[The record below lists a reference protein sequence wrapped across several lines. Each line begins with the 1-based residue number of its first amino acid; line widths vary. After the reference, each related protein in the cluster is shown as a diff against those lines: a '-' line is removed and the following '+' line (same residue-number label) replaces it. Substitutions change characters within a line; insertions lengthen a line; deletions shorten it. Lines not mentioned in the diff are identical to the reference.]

1 MWLLEF
7 VKFVDTINKM
17 KRLSQWKIGMSIVGA
32 CIVIGSYF
40 YSNFLAEEI
49 SQREKKTM
57 QEWVAAQKVI
67 ANAFAGD
74 DLSLSTEIIAEQK
87 NIPVIET
94 DEKDSIMS
102 FLNFDSMKVA
112 GNKNFLINHLKQD
125 KLNGRF
131 ITTYLSED
139 RKKFNR
145 YYYGESNLLNQV
157 RYFPVLQLLIVVIF
171 SVIMIVWLNNRH
183 RSIQNQLWAS
193 LAKETAHQLGT
204 PISALSGWSLLLNE
218 GTSPANVLPE
228 MDKDINR
235 LKLIADRFGM
245 IGGVPKKSETDIVQ
259 LVFHAVD
266 YMKKR
271 ASEKVSI
278 RINQFP
284 DHPVMLELA
293 KSLVEWVI
301 ENLLK
306 NALDAMDGN
315 GEIILDVYENEKEV
329 LIDVTDSGKGISP
342 ALQKEIFTPGYTTKK
357 RGWGLGL
364 TLAKRIVEE
373 YHKGSLMVKGSELGK
388 GSTFRIS
395 FMKG

>member
-1 MWLLEF
+1 MWLIEF
-7 VKFVDTINKM
+7 VKFVNTSHKM
-17 KRLSQWKIGMSIVGA
+17 KSLSQWKIGMSIIGA

-49 SQREKKTM
+49 SKREKKTM
-57 QEWVAAQKVI
+57 QEWVAAQKVV
-67 ANAFAGD
+67 ANAFAGE

-102 FLNFDSMKVA
+102 FLNFDSLKVA
-112 GNKNFLINHLKQD
+112 GDKNYLIRHLQQD
-125 KLNGRF
+125 KMNGRF
-131 ITTYLSED
+131 ITTYFSED
-139 RKKFNR
+139 RRKFNR

-157 RYFPVLQLLIVVIF
+157 RYFPVLQLLIVLIF
-171 SVIMIVWLNNRH
+171 SIIMMVWLNNRH
-183 RSIQNQLWAS
+183 KSIQNQLWAS

-204 PISALSGWSLLLNE
+204 PISALSGWSLLLRE
-218 GTSPANVLPE
+218 GTTPTSLVPE
-228 MDKDINR
+228 MEKDINR

-245 IGGVPKKSETDIVQ
+245 IGGIPKKTETDIIE
-259 LVFHAVD
+259 LVFHSVD

-278 RINQFP
+278 QINRFP
-284 DHPVMLELA
+284 DHPVKLMLA
-293 KSLVEWVI
+293 KALVEWVI
-301 ENLLK
+301 ENVLK
-306 NALDAMDGN
+306 NALDAMNGH
-315 GEIILDVYENEKEV
+315 GEIFLDVFETEKEV
-329 LIDVTDSGKGISP
+329 YIDVTDTGKGITP
-342 ALQKEIFTPGYTTKK
+342 AVQKEIFSPGFTTKK

-373 YHKGSLMVKGSELGK
+373 YHDGSLIVKSSELGK

-395 FMKG
+395 FIKG

>member
-1 MWLLEF
+1 
-7 VKFVDTINKM
+7 M
-17 KRLSQWKIGMSIVGA
+17 KRLSQWKFGMSIVGA

-49 SQREKKTM
+49 SKRERKTM
-57 QEWVAAQKVI
+57 QEWVAAQKVV

-102 FLNFDSMKVA
+102 FLNFDSLKIA
-112 GNKNFLINHLKQD
+112 RDKNFLIRHLEQD

-145 YYYGESNLLNQV
+145 YYYGESDLLNQV
-157 RYFPVLQLLIVVIF
+157 RYFPVLQLLIVIIF
-171 SVIMIVWLNNRH
+171 SIIMMVWLNNRH

-204 PISALSGWSLLLNE
+204 PISALSGWLLLLRE
-218 GTSPANVLPE
+218 GASASSVLPE
-228 MDKDINR
+228 MDKDVNR
-235 LKLIADRFGM
+235 LKLIAERFGM
-245 IGGVPKKSETDIVQ
+245 IGGVPKKTETDIIE

-271 ASEKVSI
+271 ASEKISI

-284 DHPVMLELA
+284 DHPVKLNLA
-293 KSLVEWVI
+293 SALVEWVI
-301 ENLLK
+301 ENILK
-306 NALDAMDGN
+306 NALDAMDGH
-315 GEIILDVYENEKEV
+315 GEIILDITENEKEV
-329 LIDVTDSGKGISP
+329 NIDVSDSGRGISP
-342 ALQKEIFTPGYTTKK
+342 SLQKDIFSPGFTTKI

-373 YHKGSLMVKGSELGK
+373 YHKGSLVVKSSELGK
-388 GSTFRIS
+388 GTTFRIS
-395 FMKG
+395 FEKF

>member
-1 MWLLEF
+1 
-7 VKFVDTINKM
+7 
-17 KRLSQWKIGMSIVGA
+17 
-32 CIVIGSYF
+32 
-40 YSNFLAEEI
+40 
-49 SQREKKTM
+49 M
-57 QEWVAAQKVI
+57 QEWVAAQKVV

-112 GNKNFLINHLKQD
+112 RNKNYLINHLKQD

-145 YYYGESNLLNQV
+145 YYYGESDLLNQV

-171 SVIMIVWLNNRH
+171 SIIMIIWLNNRH

-204 PISALSGWSLLLNE
+204 PISALSGWSLLLSE
-218 GTSPANVLPE
+218 GTNPANVVPE

-259 LVFHAVD
+259 LVFHSVD
-266 YMKKR
+266 YMRKR

-278 RINQFP
+278 QINRFP
-284 DHPVMLELA
+284 DHPVKLELA
-293 KSLVEWVI
+293 KALVEWVI

-306 NALDAMDGN
+306 NALDAMDGH
-315 GEIILDVYENEKEV
+315 GEIFLDVYETEKEV

-342 ALQKEIFTPGYTTKK
+342 SVQKEIFSPGFTTKK

-373 YHKGSLMVKGSELGK
+373 YHHGSLIVKSSELGK

>member
-1 MWLLEF
+1 
-7 VKFVDTINKM
+7 
-17 KRLSQWKIGMSIVGA
+17 
-32 CIVIGSYF
+32 
-40 YSNFLAEEI
+40 
-49 SQREKKTM
+49 
-57 QEWVAAQKVI
+57 
-67 ANAFAGD
+67 
-74 DLSLSTEIIAEQK
+74 
-87 NIPVIET
+87 
-94 DEKDSIMS
+94 
-102 FLNFDSMKVA
+102 
-112 GNKNFLINHLKQD
+112 
-125 KLNGRF
+125 
-131 ITTYLSED
+131 
-139 RKKFNR
+139 
-145 YYYGESNLLNQV
+145 LNQV

-171 SVIMIVWLNNRH
+171 SIIMIIWLNNRH

-204 PISALSGWSLLLNE
+204 PISALSGWSLLLSE
-218 GTSPANVLPE
+218 GTNPANVVPE

-259 LVFHAVD
+259 LVFHSVD
-266 YMKKR
+266 YMRKR

-278 RINQFP
+278 QINRFP
-284 DHPVMLELA
+284 DHPVKLELA
-293 KSLVEWVI
+293 KALVEWVI

-306 NALDAMDGN
+306 NALDAMDGH
-315 GEIILDVYENEKEV
+315 GEIILDVYETEKEV

-342 ALQKEIFTPGYTTKK
+342 SVQKEIFSPGFTTKK

-373 YHKGSLMVKGSELGK
+373 YHHGSLIVKSSELGK

>member
-1 MWLLEF
+1 MWLIEF

-57 QEWVAAQKVI
+57 QEWVAAQKVV

-278 RINQFP
+278 RINEFP

-293 KSLVEWVI
+293 KPLVEWVI

-306 NALDAMDGN
+306 NALDAMDGH
-315 GEIILDVYENEKEV
+315 GEIILDIYENEKEV

-342 ALQKEIFTPGYTTKK
+342 ALQKEIFTPGFTTKK

-364 TLAKRIVEE
+364 TLQ
-373 YHKGSLMVKGSELGK
+373 KGSLKSITKGL
-388 GSTFRIS
+388 
-395 FMKG
+395 